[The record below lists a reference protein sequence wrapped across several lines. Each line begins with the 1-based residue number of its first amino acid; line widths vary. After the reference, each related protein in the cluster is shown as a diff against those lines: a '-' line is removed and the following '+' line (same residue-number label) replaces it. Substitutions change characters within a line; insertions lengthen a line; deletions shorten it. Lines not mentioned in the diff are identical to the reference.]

1 MFKSAAARKGS
12 RRESVWSVAIQN
24 RRLSADRAH
33 RRRSARDH
41 SLNCGSSQRN
51 IPIVKIEQSNRTTFL
66 TGEVV
71 LFVDEEAEVFNG
83 ENMIH
88 RIVER
93 LSHREGFSFLQ
104 ELTWRSQNPASAI
117 DSSNE
122 V

>member
-1 MFKSAAARKGS
+1 
-12 RRESVWSVAIQN
+12 
-24 RRLSADRAH
+24 
-33 RRRSARDH
+33 
-41 SLNCGSSQRN
+41 
-51 IPIVKIEQSNRTTFL
+51 
-66 TGEVV
+66 
-71 LFVDEEAEVFNG
+71 VDEEAEVFNG

>member
-1 MFKSAAARKGS
+1 M
-12 RRESVWSVAIQN
+12 
-24 RRLSADRAH
+24 
-33 RRRSARDH
+33 
-41 SLNCGSSQRN
+41 
-51 IPIVKIEQSNRTTFL
+51 TFL